1 MLEQHRAPLATGGT
15 PPSGLERRAFI
26 RHPCQ
31 QDGACFA
38 IQSED
43 RNSWPATWYDLS
55 TDGVSF
61 AASRQFQEGEVLAF
75 ELQPPLEGFRRR
87 LFVKVMHATA
97 KANGQWVFG
106 CRFVDKLTDYEMQAL
121 L

>member
-1 MLEQHRAPLATGGT
+1 MPEQHPPALAKRLTPSSRA
-15 PPSGLERRAFI
+15 ERRAFI

-43 RNSWPATWYDLS
+43 QNPWPAIWYDLT

-61 AASRQFQEGEVLAF
+61 GASRRFQEGEVLAL

-87 LFVKVMHATA
+87 LFVKVVHATA
-97 KANGQWVFG
+97 KADGLWVFG
-106 CRFVDKLTDYEMQAL
+106 CRFVDKLTDYEMEAL

>member
-1 MLEQHRAPLATGGT
+1 MPEQCSAPLATPAT
-15 PPSGLERRAFI
+15 PSSGLERRAFI

-31 QDGACFA
+31 QDGACFS

-43 RNSWPATWYDLS
+43 RISWPATWYDLT

-61 AASRQFQEGEVLAF
+61 EAGHQFQEGEVLAL

-97 KANGQWVFG
+97 QADGQWVFG